1 MNAWQCLKQLK
12 YLLQQRKWTGTSNV
26 VFNANSVIVSANPE
40 LHALNHLIVPICI
53 IKPNEATIDPEFKEN
68 QRIVERS
75 CSIILITA
83 IGGDAATSEN
93 AVMGAN
99 RTSGSLKS
107 EGRGLLELE
116 EEVFETIN
124 LLTEQSGITMLFSA
138 SSSMGVK
145 RVDTGADIWYVS
157 MMEYPFKLFTSTLRK
172 VYPPVSNLIITVPSI
187 GTENDLSWTLPATRY
202 DTYKVIVRKA
212 SGTTPPATA
221 TAGTGVTLGSLLATS
236 VVDPIT
242 FGTTWSYSV
251 FMAYDETHQPTSEA
265 QRYSDPVSGTAYPW

>member
-40 LHALNHLIVPICI
+40 LHALQRLIVPLCI
-53 IKPNEATIDPEFKEN
+53 IKPNEAVVDPEFREN
-68 QRIVERS
+68 QRIVERT

-99 RTSGSLKS
+99 RTAGALKS

-124 LLTEQSGITMLFSA
+124 LLTEQSGVTMLFSA
-138 SSSMGVK
+138 SSSLGVK
-145 RVDTGADIWYVS
+145 RVETGPDIWYVS
-157 MMEYPFKLFTSTLRK
+157 MMEYPFKLFTSTLRG
-172 VYPPVSNLIITVPSI
+172 VYPPVTGLTITTAPA
-187 GTENDLSWTLPATRY
+187 TQNNLSWSLPIARY
-202 DTYKVIVRKA
+202 DRYSIIVRKA
-212 SGTTPPATA
+212 AGATA
-221 TAGTGVTLGSLLATS
+221 PAGPTDGTGVTVTGLLPTTVTDTIVAGS
-236 VVDPIT
+236 
-242 FGTTWSYSV
+242 TWSYSV
-251 FMAYDETHQPTSEA
+251 FVSYDETHQPTSEA
-265 QRYSDPVSGTAYPW
+265 QRYSAAVSKTQP

>member
-40 LHALNHLIVPICI
+40 LHALSHLIVPICI
-53 IKPNEATIDPEFKEN
+53 IKPNEAVVDPEFREN
-68 QRIVERS
+68 QRVVERT

-99 RTSGSLKS
+99 RTAGALKS

-124 LLTEQSGITMLFSA
+124 LLTEQSGVTMLFSA
-138 SSSMGVK
+138 SSSLGVK
-145 RVDTGADIWYVS
+145 RVDTSDCIWYVS
-157 MMEYPFKLFTSTLRK
+157 MMDYPFKLFTSTLRGS
-172 VYPPVSNLIITVPSI
+172 YPPVRSLAITTLPA
-187 GTENDLSWTLPATRY
+187 TQNNLSWTLPYARY
-202 DTYKVIVRKA
+202 DRYSIIVRKA
-212 SGTTPPATA
+212 SGAVAPATV
-221 TAGTGVTLGSLLATS
+221 TDGTGVTLSGLLPTTATDTITAGS
-236 VVDPIT
+236 
-242 FGTTWSYSV
+242 TWSYSV
-251 FMAYDETHQPTSEA
+251 FVSYDETHQPTSEA
-265 QRYSDPVSGTAYPW
+265 QRYSAAVSKTQP